1 MWILSFLYL
10 ICCWKPRNI
19 AVNALGVLMPRFVYF
34 KANERILKNKVKFVA
49 HKRFIHFIQSVV
61 ADSQT
66 DQNILKEI
74 LKINSITKFLLSRMK
89 YVTEGGRFLM
99 INTYNYFI
107 IPMCKWSYSFIYY
120 LILSIISFYKLY
132 YCFQFLLK
140 Y

>member
-1 MWILSFLYL
+1 
-10 ICCWKPRNI
+10 
-19 AVNALGVLMPRFVYF
+19 MPRFVYF

-89 YVTEGGRFLM
+89 YNIDGNSLFVECSISLL
-99 INTYNYFI
+99 
-107 IPMCKWSYSFIYY
+107 YY
-120 LILSIISFYKLY
+120 PNKVIFYLTAQIISFINEVII
-132 YCFQFLLK
+132 F
-140 Y
+140 